1 MAIASVIHTNQHS
14 IDRVLNAGAPVV
26 LAFWRPDSPLPAGV
40 ESALDRLARA
50 YAGKAIIA
58 KVDAAAETPVAA
70 RFGVSSAPAVVFIK
84 DGRRESLLP
93 GAPGEEEL
101 RGWLEHLV
109 HGKPRPR
116 ASAAQPQQRAGTGS
130 GAAAY
135 TSQGGARSSAAP
147 LTLSDSTFAQAIA
160 GPVPVLV
167 DFWAPWCGPCRMVA
181 PVVEQLA
188 QEFAGRA
195 VVAKLNVD
203 ENPQTAGRYRVMS
216 IPTLAIFKQGRLVE
230 TLVGAQPAAVLRQKL
245 AQHVSA

>member
-14 IDRVLNAGAPVV
+14 IDRVLNAGAPVALV
-26 LAFWRPDSPLPAGV
+26 FWRPDSPLPAAL
-40 ESALDRLARA
+40 ESALERLARA

-58 KVDAAAETPVAA
+58 KVDAAAEAPVAS
-70 RFGVSSAPAVVFIK
+70 RFGVNSAPAAVFIK
-84 DGRRESLLP
+84 DGRPESLLP
-93 GAPGEEEL
+93 GAPGEDEV
-101 RGWLEHLV
+101 RRWLEHLV
-109 HGKPRPR
+109 HGAPRPSR
-116 ASAAQPQQRAGTGS
+116 PAAAAEHRAGTGN
-130 GAAAY
+130 GAASY
-135 TSQGGARSSAAP
+135 TSQTGGAAGAAP
-147 LTLSDSTFAQAIA
+147 LVLSDSTFAQAIA
-160 GPVPVLV
+160 GPTPVLV

-216 IPTLAIFKQGRLVE
+216 IPTLAIFKQGRLLE

-245 AQHVSA
+245 AQHVGA